1 MDATPTVTELPK
13 RPSDLIFGLGWYFS
27 TLVIT
32 MAILSVI
39 ILFSELPIF
48 GNWTMVG
55 AVAWIV
61 GCFVFSTGLFFFAA
75 KKRSRLRGE
84 KEPYSSE
91 LAKGM
96 TVAGALVGIVS
107 VVGFWIL
114 SEN

>member
-13 RPSDLIFGLGWYFS
+13 RPFGWSFGLGWYFS

-32 MAILSVI
+32 MGVLSLIL
-39 ILFSELPIF
+39 LFSELPVF
-48 GNWTMVG
+48 GNWTMIG

-96 TVAGALVGIVS
+96 TIAGAVVGIVS